1 MAVDIAIPVAAIEDE
16 ETITSRTYA
25 IDWEAGRIA
34 GFIDEQE
41 AVKQFIK
48 KALLTPRFHCLI
60 YDSQYGSEIRDSVI
74 RNTATREYIEA
85 EMPFLIRDTLIHD
98 ERILDV
104 YNFGFEFKD
113 TYPHQD
119 SVIISFDV
127 DTIYGSIQTKVVI
140 VCLKFNGSYALNV
153 IIKRD

>member
-16 ETITSRTYA
+16 EMITSRTYA
-25 IDWEAGRIA
+25 IDWEAGRIV
-34 GFIDEQE
+34 GFIDKQD

-60 YDSQYGSEIRDSVI
+60 YDNQYGSEIRDNVI
-74 RNTATREYIEA
+74 KNTATREYIEA
-85 EMPFLIRDTLIHD
+85 EMPFLISDALIHD

-104 YNFGFEFKD
+104 YNFGFVFKD
-113 TYPHQD
+113 TYPQQD

-127 DTIYGSIQTKVVI
+127 DTIYGSIQTKEVI
-140 VCLKFNGSYALNV
+140 
-153 IIKRD
+153 

>member
-74 RNTATREYIEA
+74 RNTATREYIA
-85 EMPFLIRDTLIHD
+85 VSYTHLF
-98 ERILDV
+98 
-104 YNFGFEFKD
+104 
-113 TYPHQD
+113 
-119 SVIISFDV
+119 
-127 DTIYGSIQTKVVI
+127 I
-140 VCLKFNGSYALNV
+140 VCVLYRA
-153 IIKRD
+153 

>member
-25 IDWEAGRIA
+25 IDWDAGRIA

-85 EMPFLIRDTLIHD
+85 EMPFLISDTLIHD

-104 YNFGFEFKD
+104 YNFWFEFKD

-127 DTIYGSIQTKVVI
+127 DTIYGSIQTKEVI
-140 VCLKFNGSYALNV
+140 
-153 IIKRD
+153 

>member
-1 MAVDIAIPVAAIEDE
+1 MANNITYWTERGNWMALDIAIPVAAIEDE
-16 ETITSRTYA
+16 EMITSRTYA
-25 IDWEAGRIA
+25 IDWENGRIA
-34 GFIDEQE
+34 GFVDEQE

-60 YDSQYGSEIRDSVI
+60 YDNQYGSEIRDNI
-74 RNTATREYIEA
+74 IQKTATREYIEA
-85 EMPFLIRDTLIHD
+85 EMPFLISDTLTHD
-98 ERILDV
+98 ERILDA

-127 DTIYGSIQTKVVI
+127 DTIYGSIQTKEVI
-140 VCLKFNGSYALNV
+140 
-153 IIKRD
+153 

>member
-16 ETITSRTYA
+16 EMITSRTYA
-25 IDWEAGRIA
+25 IDWEAGRIV
-34 GFIDEQE
+34 GFIDKQD

-60 YDSQYGSEIRDSVI
+60 YDNQYGSEIRDNVI
-74 RNTATREYIEA
+74 KNTATREYIEA
-85 EMPFLIRDTLIHD
+85 EMPFLISDALIHD
-98 ERILDV
+98 ERILYV

-113 TYPHQD
+113 TYPQQD

-127 DTIYGSIQTKVVI
+127 DTIYGSIQTKEVI
-140 VCLKFNGSYALNV
+140 
-153 IIKRD
+153 

>member
-16 ETITSRTYA
+16 EMITSRTYA
-25 IDWEAGRIA
+25 IDWEAGRIV
-34 GFIDEQE
+34 GFIDKQD

-60 YDSQYGSEIRDSVI
+60 YDNQYGSEIRDNVI
-74 RNTATREYIEA
+74 KNTATREYIEA
-85 EMPFLIRDTLIHD
+85 EMPFLISDALIHD

-113 TYPHQD
+113 TYPQQD

-127 DTIYGSIQTKVVI
+127 DTIYGSIQTKEVI
-140 VCLKFNGSYALNV
+140 
-153 IIKRD
+153 